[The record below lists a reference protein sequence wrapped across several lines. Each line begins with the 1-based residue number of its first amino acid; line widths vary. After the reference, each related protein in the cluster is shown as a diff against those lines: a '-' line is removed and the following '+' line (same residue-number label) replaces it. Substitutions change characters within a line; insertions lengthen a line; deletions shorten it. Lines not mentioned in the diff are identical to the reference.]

1 MTKNSTLIKEE
12 IVLKADHGKCI
23 YGDLTRS
30 DNIAAKGMAVFAHG
44 FKGFKDWGH
53 FNLVA
58 DKFAAAGLPFVKF
71 NFSHNGTTSDHP
83 LDFVDLDAFG
93 NNNYTKEMN
102 DLGQVIDWV
111 EGYIHNNNLRIPI
124 YLMGHSRGGGVA
136 ILKASEDKRIN
147 KLVTWAA
154 VSDFESRFP
163 KDMDRFK
170 EEGVVYI
177 PNARTNQNMP
187 LYYSIVE
194 DFYLNF
200 NRLNIPGKIRKI
212 SIPFLIIHG
221 MEDEAVPFQEAETLH
236 SHSDMSELYPVVG
249 GSHTFGGKHP
259 WVEEKLPLV
268 SDEVSDRSI
277 DFFLRK

>member
-12 IVLKADHGKCI
+12 IVIEAAHGKCI
-23 YGDLTRS
+23 YGDLTRP
-30 DNIAAKGMAVFAHG
+30 DDKEANGVVVFAHG

-58 DKFAAAGLPFVKF
+58 DKFAAAGLHFIKF
-71 NFSHNGTTSDHP
+71 NFSHNGTTKEEP
-83 LDFVDLDAFG
+83 IDFVDLEAFG

-102 DLGQVIDWV
+102 DLGQVIDWA
-111 EGYIHNNNLRIPI
+111 EDYIHNKGAKVPI
-124 YLMGHSRGGGVA
+124 YLMGHSRGGGIA
-136 ILKASEDKRIN
+136 ILKACEDKRIK
-147 KLVTWAA
+147 KLVTWSA

-200 NRLNIPGKIRKI
+200 NRLDIPGVIGKI

-221 MEDEAVPFQEAETLH
+221 LQDEAVPFQEAENLH
-236 SHSDMSELYPVVG
+236 SHCDTSELYLIEG

-259 WVEEKLPLV
+259 WKEGDLPVV
-268 SDEVSDRSI
+268 SAVVSGRSI
-277 DFFLRK
+277 DFLIRK